1 MPPSVKVEKELERG
15 ANISIIALLDSL
27 IEHANRAEASD
38 IHIDPLE
45 NSIRVRFRIDGVLH
59 TMYSF
64 PKVSITK

>member
-45 NSIRVRFRIDGVLH
+45 NSIRVRFPYYV
-59 TMYSF
+59 F
-64 PKVSITK
+64 VSEGNP